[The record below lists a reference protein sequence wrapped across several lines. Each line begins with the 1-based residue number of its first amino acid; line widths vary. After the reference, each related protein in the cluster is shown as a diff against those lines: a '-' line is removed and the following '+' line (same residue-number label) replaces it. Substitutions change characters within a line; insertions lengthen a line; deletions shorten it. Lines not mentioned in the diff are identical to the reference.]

1 MLTYKLNQSLFTLM
15 YNRLPT
21 KEAAMK
27 TRLKLVAAASLL
39 AATNGAYAATA
50 AGTVIT
56 NVATATYTDSTGTK
70 TVNSNAVI
78 TTVQQVASLTM
89 PAGTAKSAGSS
100 VTYAHSVTNTGNG
113 SDTFAL
119 SQTNTGTLNM
129 TGVVFYLDANGDGV
143 ADNATPITTTGPLA
157 AGATFKFVAIATLP
171 AGAANGTTNALTVRA
186 TSIFNGA
193 VNATSID
200 TTTVSAGAVIDLTA
214 NTAGAGAQGAGPG
227 VEAAAVETKT
237 TTAGTMTSF
246 VLYLNNTG
254 GSPDTFNLQA
264 STDGTFGTQVLPSGW
279 TVVFKDAAGQVITA
293 ATVAAGANVKVTAEV
308 TPAAGAAPGTVDL
321 YFRAISGATGVS
333 DRIHQAVTIAAADSQ
348 VELVQTQALD
358 ANCDGI
364 ADTAFSSAPI
374 TAGAVPGACIRYTI
388 VGTNKGVTTINAMVM
403 TDAIPTNTTYHAG
416 ANTLIGSILAPLA
429 GAVGSVS
436 ATVGSLAPGQSNTM
450 SFGVKID

>member
-1 MLTYKLNQSLFTLM
+1 
-15 YNRLPT
+15 
-21 KEAAMK
+21 MK

-39 AATNGAYAATA
+39 AATSGAYAATA

-70 TVNSNAVI
+70 TVNSNPVI

-89 PAGTAKSAGSS
+89 PAGTAKSAGAGTS
-100 VTYAHSVTNTGNG
+100 VTYAHSATNTGNG

-129 TGVVFYLDANGDGV
+129 TGVLFYLDANGDGV

-157 AGATFKFVAIATLP
+157 AGATFKFVAVATLP
-171 AGAANGTTNALTVRA
+171 AGAANGTTNAMTVQA
-186 TSIFNGA
+186 TSTFNGA
-193 VNATSID
+193 VNATSVD

-214 NTAGAGAQGAGPG
+214 NTSGAGAQGAGPG

-264 STDGTFGTQVLPSGW
+264 STDGAFGTQVLPSGW

-333 DRIHQAVTIAAADSQ
+333 DRIHQAVTIAAADSL
-348 VELVQTQALD
+348 VELVKTQALD

-416 ANTLIGSILAPLA
+416 AAANTVIGSILAPLA
-429 GAVGSVS
+429 GAVGNVS
-436 ATVGSLAPGQSNTM
+436 ATVGNLAPGQSNTM